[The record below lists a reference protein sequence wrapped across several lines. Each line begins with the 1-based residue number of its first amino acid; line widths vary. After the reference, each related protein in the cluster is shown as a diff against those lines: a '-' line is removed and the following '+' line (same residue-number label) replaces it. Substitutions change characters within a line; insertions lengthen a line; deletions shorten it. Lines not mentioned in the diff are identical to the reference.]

1 MRIRILV
8 PLLLIALGATAQGKK
23 TVFSTM
29 ETNHIRVATPGLFSQ
44 RELIELP
51 LEDIPD
57 TEYSFPLPG
66 GKVISPYGRG
76 RGRHSG
82 IDIKTYAKD
91 TIRSAFNGV
100 VRMSK
105 PYSAYGNVVVV
116 RHDFGLETIYS
127 HNFKNLV
134 HCGDTVKAGQP
145 IALTGR
151 TGRASTEH
159 LHFET
164 RVNGQHFDPNTYL
177 QHEGTDADSDIARY
191 VDLFLF
197 DIKQMDP
204 VKHKQWTGVNNEQIL
219 ANIRALLENG
229 FNVRV
234 RMPLLHGVNDDKAEI
249 DAMIEIFTPYRYQK
263 NFDGVDLLP
272 YHKLGVGKYAQL
284 GRDYEIEGD
293 PSLSEDDLN
302 RIEGWVSEADFKVSL
317 VRH

>member
-1 MRIRILV
+1 MKIRILV

-23 TVFSTM
+23 TVFSAM

-82 IDIKTYAKD
+82 IDIKTCAKD

-164 RVNGQHFDPNTYL
+164 RVNGQHFDPN
-177 QHEGTDADSDIARY
+177 II
-191 VDLFLF
+191 FNM
-197 DIKQMDP
+197 K
-204 VKHKQWTGVNNEQIL
+204 EQ
-219 ANIRALLENG
+219 
-229 FNVRV
+229 
-234 RMPLLHGVNDDKAEI
+234 
-249 DAMIEIFTPYRYQK
+249 T
-263 NFDGVDLLP
+263 
-272 YHKLGVGKYAQL
+272 
-284 GRDYEIEGD
+284 
-293 PSLSEDDLN
+293 LN
-302 RIEGWVSEADFKVSL
+302 RQRIGCSKKETASSCNNYRQSTRSHCKKYPMELFKYPNVSL
-317 VRH
+317 HLQNVSLKERIELKTYQ

>member
-23 TVFSTM
+23 TVFFTM

-164 RVNGQHFDPNTYL
+164 RVNGQHFDPN
-177 QHEGTDADSDIARY
+177 II
-191 VDLFLF
+191 FNM
-197 DIKQMDP
+197 K
-204 VKHKQWTGVNNEQIL
+204 EQ
-219 ANIRALLENG
+219 
-229 FNVRV
+229 
-234 RMPLLHGVNDDKAEI
+234 
-249 DAMIEIFTPYRYQK
+249 T
-263 NFDGVDLLP
+263 
-272 YHKLGVGKYAQL
+272 
-284 GRDYEIEGD
+284 
-293 PSLSEDDLN
+293 LN
-302 RIEGWVSEADFKVSL
+302 RQRIGCSKKGNGIVVQQLPTIYPKPLQKKYPMELFKYPNVSL
-317 VRH
+317 HLQNVSLKERIEL

>member
-1 MRIRILV
+1 M
-8 PLLLIALGATAQGKK
+8 
-23 TVFSTM
+23 
-29 ETNHIRVATPGLFSQ
+29 
-44 RELIELP
+44 
-51 LEDIPD
+51 EDIPD

-164 RVNGQHFDPNTYL
+164 RVNGQHFDPN
-177 QHEGTDADSDIARY
+177 II
-191 VDLFLF
+191 FNM
-197 DIKQMDP
+197 K
-204 VKHKQWTGVNNEQIL
+204 EQTLNRQRIGCSKKG
-219 ANIRALLENG
+219 NG
-229 FNVRV
+229 IVV
-234 RMPLLHGVNDDKAEI
+234 QQLPTIYPKPL
-249 DAMIEIFTPYRYQK
+249 QK
-263 NFDGVDLLP
+263 NT
-272 YHKLGVGKYAQL
+272 QWNC
-284 GRDYEIEGD
+284 
-293 PSLSEDDLN
+293 LSIQTFHYIC
-302 RIEGWVSEADFKVSL
+302 RTF
-317 VRH
+317 H

>member
-23 TVFSTM
+23 TVFFHHGNQPYPRCHSGTVFAKR
-29 ETNHIRVATPGLFSQ
+29 TDRATFGGHSGHGILLSPAWRKSH
-44 RELIELP
+44 LP
-51 LEDIPD
+51 
-57 TEYSFPLPG
+57 
-66 GKVISPYGRG
+66 PYGRG

-164 RVNGQHFDPNTYL
+164 RVNGQHFDPN
-177 QHEGTDADSDIARY
+177 II
-191 VDLFLF
+191 FNM
-197 DIKQMDP
+197 K
-204 VKHKQWTGVNNEQIL
+204 EQ
-219 ANIRALLENG
+219 
-229 FNVRV
+229 
-234 RMPLLHGVNDDKAEI
+234 
-249 DAMIEIFTPYRYQK
+249 T
-263 NFDGVDLLP
+263 
-272 YHKLGVGKYAQL
+272 
-284 GRDYEIEGD
+284 
-293 PSLSEDDLN
+293 LN
-302 RIEGWVSEADFKVSL
+302 RQRIGCSKKETASSCNNYRQSTRSHCKKNTQWNCLSIQTFHYIC
-317 VRH
+317 RTFH

>member
-1 MRIRILV
+1 
-8 PLLLIALGATAQGKK
+8 
-23 TVFSTM
+23 M

-82 IDIKTYAKD
+82 IDIKTCAKD

-127 HNFKNLV
+127 HNFKKLV

-164 RVNGQHFDPNTYL
+164 RVNGQHFDPN
-177 QHEGTDADSDIARY
+177 II
-191 VDLFLF
+191 FNM
-197 DIKQMDP
+197 K
-204 VKHKQWTGVNNEQIL
+204 EQTLNRQRIGCSKKG
-219 ANIRALLENG
+219 NG
-229 FNVRV
+229 IVV
-234 RMPLLHGVNDDKAEI
+234 QQLPAIYPKPL
-249 DAMIEIFTPYRYQK
+249 QK
-263 NFDGVDLLP
+263 NT
-272 YHKLGVGKYAQL
+272 
-284 GRDYEIEGD
+284 R
-293 PSLSEDDLN
+293 
-302 RIEGWVSEADFKVSL
+302 
-317 VRH
+317 